1 MEKMEAEYE
10 NTIKELQYDISHLRH
25 ELQKQQH
32 QSGNGGKAATE
43 KIRELGV
50 QNERLKEDIRQSSFR
65 EDGLMNEMQSIREQM
80 LCRKSSMHYFNYN
93 VEIKKFVW
101 RKPEYLEKTTDLSQ
115 FTDKL
120 YHIMLY

>member
-80 LCRKSSMHYFNYN
+80 LCRKSSMHFH
-93 VEIKKFVW
+93 ISQ
-101 RKPEYLEKTTDLSQ
+101 LEVLQEEVIIS
-115 FTDKL
+115 
-120 YHIMLY
+120 